1 MAAEGNIT
9 TQTVQYMSGKDS
21 VVAYIAMP
29 EGEGP
34 FPALIVIHEWW
45 GLNDWIKSTTDELA
59 RHGYVSLAID
69 LYRGSIAGSAEE
81 AHELMR
87 GLPEDRVAK
96 DLKAAFTYL
105 TKKKSVDPE
114 RIGSI
119 GWCMGGSYSMKASQ
133 VLPSLA
139 AAVICY
145 GRLVTEEVEISKIAC
160 PILGIFGE
168 TDRGIPAA
176 SVKIFE
182 RTAQKL
188 EKNVRTVVYPNVG
201 HAFMNSNNK
210 TGYDEAT
217 TLEAWQRI
225 HAFLELRLKGK

>member
-1 MAAEGNIT
+1 
-9 TQTVQYMSGKDS
+9 MSGKDS
-21 VVAYIAMP
+21 VAAYIAMP

-45 GLNDWIKSTTDELA
+45 GLNDWIKSTTDDLA
-59 RHGYVSLAID
+59 RNGYVSLAID

-87 GLPEDRVAK
+87 GLPEDRVTK
-96 DLKAAFTYL
+96 DLKSAFRFL
-105 TKKKSVDPE
+105 TKKKLVDSE

-119 GWCMGGSYSMKASQ
+119 GWCMGGSYSLKASQ

-139 AAVICY
+139 ASVICY
-145 GRLVTEEVEISKIAC
+145 GRLVTEEDELKKIAC

-201 HAFMNSNNK
+201 HAFMNPNNK
-210 TGYDEAT
+210 NGYDEAT

-225 HAFLELRLKGK
+225 HAFLKLRLKGK